1 MNYKPQIIFQFGIF
15 ILSAFLVGC
24 NTEGDS
30 TLNGDGVFAVE
41 IGDSQIPYITINT
54 NGTTILNEP
63 KVAANM
69 SIYVAKAKVQ
79 EQTIGIEYRGST
91 SFRIS
96 DKKSFGIETWD
107 GNGSDTQIE
116 FFDFPEEEDFILNGH
131 VVNNESRLI
140 IDRTLIYHHFGYE
153 LSRSIGRYASR
164 SKFAE
169 VEING
174 EYQGVYAFMEKL
186 KRDKERINI
195 KKLEPADVSDEAITG
210 GYILKIDKTSGGNQ
224 NIGQPPAYFE
234 NNWEDDARY
243 TAENSFRS
251 KYDIN
256 RQLMSGAPY
265 GNPYHPNMYL
275 ETYFL
280 YEYPDA
286 ADITTQ
292 QKAYIQ
298 KYLNDFETAL
308 LTDNFAT
315 NTRSYTNFIDVASF
329 VDYFLLTEVCK
340 NVDAYRLSTYL
351 YKDRGKKLHMGPIW
365 DLNIGFDS
373 GDRIPVNG
381 WVMDYNKFVGQDAWM
396 VPFWWPRL
404 MEDPQ
409 FRAAVKARW
418 QSLRGNEMSTSKL
431 QALVDANVSYL
442 KSNGAVERNY
452 TKWNVDP
459 SLNYDASVQALKTYL
474 QERTAW
480 MDGEIGKF

>member
-1 MNYKPQIIFQFGIF
+1 MACSKESDSPAG
-15 ILSAFLVGC
+15 A
-24 NTEGDS
+24 EGE
-30 TLNGDGVFAVE
+30 FAVE

-54 NGTTILNEP
+54 KGTQILNEP
-63 KVAANM
+63 KVAADM
-69 SIYVAKAKVQ
+69 TIYVAKAKVKA
-79 EQTIGIEYRGST
+79 QTIGIEYRGST
-91 SFRIS
+91 SYRIS

-107 GNGSDTQIE
+107 ANKNDTQVVL
-116 FFDFPEEEDFILNGH
+116 FDFPEEEDFILNGH
-131 VVNNESRLI
+131 VVNIENRFI

-174 EYQGVYAFMEKL
+174 EYMGLYAFMEKL
-186 KRDKERINI
+186 KRDKERIDI
-195 KKLEPADVSDEAITG
+195 KKLEPADVTDEAITG
-210 GYILKIDKTSGGNQ
+210 GYIIKIDKTSGGNQ
-224 NIGQPPAYFE
+224 NIGKPLSYFDT
-234 NNWEDDARY
+234 NWEDDARY
-243 TAENSFRS
+243 TVENSFRS

-256 RQLMSGAPY
+256 GQVMSGAAY
-265 GNPYHPNMYL
+265 GAPYHPNMYL

-286 ADITTQ
+286 DDITIQ

-308 LTDNFAT
+308 LTDNFTT
-315 NTRSYTNFIDVASF
+315 NTRTYTNYIDVASF

-340 NVDAYRLSTYL
+340 NVDAYRLSTYM

-373 GDRIPVNG
+373 GDRIPING
-381 WVMDYNKFVGQDAWM
+381 WVMDYNKFVAQDAWM

-404 MEDPQ
+404 MQDPQ

-418 QSLRGNEMSTSKL
+418 QSLRGLQMSTNNL
-431 QALVDANVSYL
+431 QALVEANTNYL

-452 TKWNVDP
+452 KLWNVDP
-459 SLNYDASVQALKTYL
+459 GLNYDASVQALKSYL

-480 MDGEIGKF
+480 MDGEIGNF